1 MSEIIETA
9 PAAALGPKTKLAGK
23 IVKITLAGALV
34 DVGQEVPGVLHIS
47 QIQKDPINKV
57 EDALKVGQSVDT
69 WVKRVKKDRIELT
82 MIEPLGMEWGEILP
96 EMTVK
101 GKVVRLETY
110 GAFVDFG
117 AERPGMVHVSELTR
131 GYVKT
136 PNEVVKEGDE
146 VEAMVLEVNRKKKQ
160 IRLSMKALMPEIVE
174 EEKPAREH
182 HERSERSDRGERGG
196 GERKARGPKR
206 GKRQE
211 ETYEYEDATPKEP
224 ELTAMQIAWQMAM
237 DRAGT
242 KEKSVKVKS
251 VKSASNEQADIL
263 NRTLEKQIPTGG

>member
-9 PAAALGPKTKLAGK
+9 SAETLAPKTKLSGK
-23 IVKITLAGALV
+23 IAKITLAGALV

-47 QIQKDPINKV
+47 QIQKDPVNKV
-57 EDALKVGQSVDT
+57 EDVLQVGQTVEA

-82 MIEPLGMEWGEILP
+82 MIEPLGMEWGEIQP

-117 AERPGMVHVSELTR
+117 AERPGMIHVSELTR

-174 EEKPAREH
+174 EEKPAR
-182 HERSERSDRGERGG
+182 DPK
-196 GERKARGPKR
+196 KARSGKR
-206 GKRQE
+206 GKKQE
-211 ETYEYEDATPKEP
+211 ESYEMVDDTPKEP

-237 DRAGT
+237 DRAKT
-242 KEKSVKVKS
+242 KDKPVKMKS
-251 VKSASNEQADIL
+251 VKSTSNEQADIL
-263 NRTLEKQIPTGG
+263 NRTLEKQLPTGG

>member
-1 MSEIIETA
+1 MTETIETA
-9 PAAALGPKTKLAGK
+9 PAAALGLKTKLAGK

-174 EEKPAREH
+174 EEKPVREH
-182 HERSERSDRGERGG
+182 RERSERSDRGERGG
-196 GERKARGPKR
+196 DRKARGPKR

-211 ETYEYEDATPKEP
+211 ESYDFEDTTPKEP

-237 DRAGT
+237 DRAGS
-242 KEKSVKVKS
+242 KEKSVKVKA
-251 VKSASNEQADIL
+251 VKSASNEQAEIL

>member
-1 MSEIIETA
+1 MTDIIETA
-9 PAAALGPKTKLAGK
+9 PAAALEPKTKLAGK

-57 EDALKVGQSVDT
+57 EDILKIGQSVDT

-82 MIEPLGMEWGEILP
+82 MIEPLGMEWNEIQP
-96 EMTVK
+96 ETTVK
-101 GKVVRLETY
+101 GKVVRLEAY

-136 PNEVVKEGDE
+136 PGDVVKEGDE
-146 VEAMVLEVNRKKKQ
+146 VEAVVLEVNRKKKQ
-160 IRLSMKALMPEIVE
+160 IRLSMKVLMPEIVE

-182 HERSERSDRGERGG
+182 HERGERSERGDRKG
-196 GERKARGPKR
+196 RGPKR
-206 GKRQE
+206 GRKQE
-211 ETYEYEDATPKEP
+211 EFYEIEDTTPKEP

-242 KEKSVKVKS
+242 KDKVKVKA
-251 VKSASNEQADIL
+251 VKSSSSEQADIL
-263 NRTLEKQIPTGG
+263 SRTLEKQVSTGG

>member
-1 MSEIIETA
+1 MSEIIETTSA
-9 PAAALGPKTKLAGK
+9 EALAPKTKLSGK
-23 IVKITLAGALV
+23 IAKITLAGALV

-47 QIQKDPINKV
+47 QIQKDPVNKV
-57 EDALKVGQSVDT
+57 EDVLQVGQTVEA

-82 MIEPLGMEWGEILP
+82 MIEPLGMEWNEIQP

-117 AERPGMVHVSELTR
+117 AERPGMIHVSELTR

-174 EEKPAREH
+174 EERPAREPK
-182 HERSERSDRGERGG
+182 
-196 GERKARGPKR
+196 KARGGKR
-206 GKRQE
+206 GKKQE
-211 ETYEYEDATPKEP
+211 ESYEMVDETPKEP

-237 DRAGT
+237 DRSKA
-242 KEKSVKVKS
+242 KEKPVKVKTA
-251 VKSASNEQADIL
+251 KPTSNEQADIL
-263 NRTLEKQIPTGG
+263 SRTLEKQLPTGG